1 MAADTVL
8 AATEV
13 TASSAEE
20 ARALLLEVLRARAWP
35 EAWRVW
41 RESRHL
47 LVEQQ
52 DKDKEGEEHRE
63 DGELLQQ
70 DEDDEVEQIL
80 TIYCT
85 NMANTKGIPL

>member
-8 AATEV
+8 ASSEV

-52 DKDKEGEEHRE
+52 DKDKEGEEDRE

-85 NMANTKGIPL
+85 NMANTKGIPP